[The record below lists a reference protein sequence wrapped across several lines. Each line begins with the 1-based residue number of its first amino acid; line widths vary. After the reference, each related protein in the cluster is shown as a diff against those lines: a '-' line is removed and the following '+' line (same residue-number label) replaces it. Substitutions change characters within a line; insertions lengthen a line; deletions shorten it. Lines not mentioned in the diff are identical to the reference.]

1 MRKLSFYPRLAARSI
16 KSNRQFYLP
25 YLLTVIGACA
35 AMYILYALF
44 YDPGFDRLAEG
55 TANGQVYTQMFM
67 SIGITLV
74 TLFCFVFLIYTNSF
88 LMKRRQKELGLYS
101 VLGLSKRNIAGIM
114 VYESLYI
121 GIIGIAL
128 GLALGILLHK
138 LMTLLLHSLMRMPA
152 SFGFEVQL
160 AAVFSTALFFALMIV
175 LTLLFNLVRVGRLK
189 PVELLHGGE
198 VGEKEPRVKWL
209 VVIIGVVSLGIG
221 YGIAVMVRDSMWAI
235 SLYFIAVFFVIIGTY
250 CLFTSLSILALK
262 ALKRNKRYY
271 YKSKHFITVS
281 GMLYRMK
288 RNGVGLANICIIATM
303 VMVMISGT
311 LSMYLGAGE
320 MVELSAPTDIV
331 MQARHYYS
339 YTEGEDEETRVPMDT
354 EKLNAYALSRY
365 KELGYEPTSG
375 YQIEY
380 LDFSAEARFGEDDL
394 RVTPTLYVVPAD
406 TYALLSGEDAPQLA
420 PGEALFYTESDWWE
434 VPEISFNGSFKF
446 LISDI
451 VNGRDYSDP
460 ANYEFTREY
469 RVVGECKNVL
479 NSLVRAQAV
488 VSFGEEAVNILVVD
502 SSDTLEELG
511 LQTQH
516 GIHYW
521 EGRYDFAQLSGAEQL
536 DLVNRV
542 GEEPYDFDA
551 AGCGYVGFFMT
562 DTRASVESDIYGLT
576 GGFLFLGVFLGV
588 VFMMAAVLII
598 YYKQVS
604 EGYEDQRRFSIMR
617 KVGLSE
623 REARRSIRSQI
634 LTVFYL
640 PLIVAAVHIAFD
652 FRLVV
657 LLLSLF
663 SLYNVTLTALCTLGT
678 LAVFCLIYAIV
689 YALTARAY
697 YKIVGADPEEART

>member
-1 MRKLSFYPRLAARSI
+1 MQMRKLSFYPRLAARSI

-25 YLLTVIGACA
+25 YLLTVIGTCA
-35 AMYILYALF
+35 AMYILYALYF
-44 YDPGFDRLAEG
+44 DPGFDRLGEG

-67 SIGITLV
+67 SIGIALV
-74 TLFCFVFLIYTNSF
+74 TLFCFIFLIYTNGF

-101 VLGLSKRNIAGIM
+101 VLGMSKRNIAGIM

-121 GIIGIAL
+121 GLTGIAL

-138 LMTLLLHSLMRMPA
+138 LMTLLLHWLMRLPA
-152 SFGFEVQL
+152 AFGFEVQL
-160 AAVFSTALFFALMIV
+160 HAVVNTALFFALMIA
-175 LTLLFNLVRVGRLK
+175 LTLVFNLVRVGRMR

-198 VGEKEPRVKWL
+198 TGEKEPRVNWL
-209 VVIIGVVSLGIG
+209 VAVIGVISLGIG
-221 YGIAVMVRDSMWAI
+221 YGIAVMVTDSMWAI
-235 SLYFIAVFFVIIGTY
+235 TLYFIAVFFVIIGTY

-262 ALKRNKRYY
+262 ALKKNKRYY
-271 YKSKHFITVS
+271 YKSRHFITVS

-331 MQARHYYS
+331 MQARQYYS
-339 YTEGEDEETRVPMDT
+339 YTEGEDEEQRVPMDT

-380 LDFSAEARFGEDDL
+380 LCISAEISREGYDG
-394 RVTPTLYVVPAD
+394 VWQSPTMYIVPAD
-406 TYALLSGEDAPQLA
+406 TYAVLSGEDAPQLA
-420 PGEALFYTESDWWE
+420 PGEYLFYSNSDY
-434 VPEISFNGSFKF
+434 FN
-446 LISDI
+446 
-451 VNGRDYSDP
+451 DYFSKGFRFRLWNEDGAAP
-460 ANYEFTREY
+460 AEYSCEY
-469 RVVGECKNVL
+469 RVTGGCENIA
-479 NSLVRAQAV
+479 NALVRAQAGV
-488 VSFGEEAVNILVVD
+488 TVGEEAINILVVD
-502 SSDTLEELG
+502 SSETLQEIG
-511 LQTQH
+511 LETRS

-521 EGRYDFAQLSGAEQL
+521 EGRYDFAQLSGEEQI
-536 DLVNRV
+536 DLVERI

-551 AGCGYVGFFMT
+551 AGCGYVGFFVT
-562 DTRASVESDIYGLT
+562 ETRASAESDVYGLT
-576 GGFLFLGVFLGV
+576 GGFLFLGMFLGL

-623 REARRSIRSQI
+623 REARRSVRSQI

-663 SLYNVTLTALCTLGT
+663 SLRNVMLTALCTLGT

-697 YKIVGADPEEART
+697 YRIVRTDPEEARN

>member
-1 MRKLSFYPRLAARSI
+1 MQMRKLSFYPRLAARSI

-25 YLLTVIGACA
+25 YLLTVIGTCA
-35 AMYILYALF
+35 AMYILYALYF
-44 YDPGFDRLAEG
+44 DPGFDRLGEG

-67 SIGITLV
+67 SIGIALV
-74 TLFCFVFLIYTNSF
+74 TLFCFIFLIYTNGF

-101 VLGLSKRNIAGIM
+101 VLGMSKRNIAGIM

-121 GIIGIAL
+121 GLTGIAL

-138 LMTLLLHSLMRMPA
+138 LMTLLLHWLMRLPA
-152 SFGFEVQL
+152 AFGFEVQL
-160 AAVFSTALFFALMIV
+160 HAVVNTALFFALMIA
-175 LTLLFNLVRVGRLK
+175 LTLVFNLVRVGRMR

-198 VGEKEPRVKWL
+198 TGEKEPRVNWL
-209 VVIIGVVSLGIG
+209 VAVIGVISLGIG
-221 YGIAVMVRDSMWAI
+221 YGIAVMVTDSMWAI
-235 SLYFIAVFFVIIGTY
+235 TLYFIAVFFVIIGTY

-262 ALKRNKRYY
+262 ALKKNKRYY
-271 YKSKHFITVS
+271 YKSRHFITVS

-339 YTEGEDEETRVPMDT
+339 YTEGEDEEQRVPMDI

-365 KELGYEPTSG
+365 KELGYEPTGG

-380 LDFSAEARFGEDDL
+380 LCISAEISREGYDG
-394 RVTPTLYVVPAD
+394 VWQSPTMYIVPAD
-406 TYALLSGEDAPQLA
+406 TYAVLSGEDAPQLA
-420 PGEALFYTESDWWE
+420 PGEYLFYSNSDY
-434 VPEISFNGSFKF
+434 FNDYFSKGFRF
-446 LISDI
+446 LLWNEDAAAPAE
-451 VNGRDYSDP
+451 YSC
-460 ANYEFTREY
+460 EY
-469 RVVGECKNVL
+469 RVTGGCENIA
-479 NSLVRAQAV
+479 NALVRAQAGV
-488 VSFGEEAVNILVVD
+488 TVGEEAINILVVD
-502 SSDTLEELG
+502 SSETLQEIG
-511 LQTQH
+511 LETRS

-521 EGRYDFAQLSGAEQL
+521 EGRYDFAQLSGEEQL
-536 DLVNRV
+536 DLVERI

-551 AGCGYVGFFMT
+551 AGCGYVGFFVT
-562 DTRASVESDIYGLT
+562 ETRASAESDVYGLT
-576 GGFLFLGVFLGV
+576 GGFLFLGMFLGL

-663 SLYNVTLTALCTLGT
+663 SLYNVALTALCTLGT

-697 YKIVGADPEEART
+697 YRIVRTDPEEARN

>member
-44 YDPGFDRLAEG
+44 FDPGFDRLGEG
-55 TANGQVYTQMFM
+55 TMNGQVYTQMFM

-121 GIIGIAL
+121 GVIGIAL

-189 PVELLHGGE
+189 PVELLRGGE
-198 VGEKEPRVKWL
+198 VGEKEPRVNWL

-221 YGIAVMVRDSMWAI
+221 YGIAVMVTDSMWAI
-235 SLYFIAVFFVIIGTY
+235 ALYFIAVFFVIIGTY

-262 ALKRNKRYY
+262 ALKKNKRYY
-271 YKSKHFITVS
+271 YKSRHFITVS

-339 YTEGEDEETRVPMDT
+339 YTEGEDEEQRVPMDI

-380 LDFSAEARFGEDDL
+380 LCISAEISREGYDG
-394 RVTPTLYVVPAD
+394 VWQSPTMYIVPAD
-406 TYALLSGEDAPQLA
+406 TYAVLSGEDAPQLA
-420 PGEALFYTESDWWE
+420 PGEYLFYSNSDY
-434 VPEISFNGSFKF
+434 FNDYFSKGFRF
-446 LISDI
+446 LLWNEDAAAPAE
-451 VNGRDYSDP
+451 YSC
-460 ANYEFTREY
+460 EY
-469 RVVGECKNVL
+469 RVTGGCENIA
-479 NSLVRAQAV
+479 NALVRAQAGV
-488 VSFGEEAVNILVVD
+488 TVGEEAINILVVD
-502 SSDTLEELG
+502 SSETLQEIG
-511 LQTQH
+511 LETRS

-521 EGRYDFAQLSGAEQL
+521 EGRYDFAQLSGEEQL
-536 DLVNRV
+536 DLVERI
-542 GEEPYDFDA
+542 GKEPYDFDA

-663 SLYNVTLTALCTLGT
+663 SLYNVALTALCTLGT

-697 YKIVGADPEEART
+697 YRIVRTDPEEARN

>member
-1 MRKLSFYPRLAARSI
+1 MQMRKLSFYPRLAARSI

-25 YLLTVIGACA
+25 YLLTVIGTCA
-35 AMYILYALF
+35 AMYILYALYF
-44 YDPGFDRLAEG
+44 DPGFDRLGEG

-67 SIGITLV
+67 SIGIALV
-74 TLFCFVFLIYTNSF
+74 TLFCFIFLIYTNGF

-101 VLGLSKRNIAGIM
+101 VLGMSKRNIAGIM

-121 GIIGIAL
+121 GLTGIAL

-138 LMTLLLHSLMRMPA
+138 LMTLLLHWLMRLPA
-152 SFGFEVQL
+152 AFGFEVQL
-160 AAVFSTALFFALMIV
+160 HAVVNTALFFALMIV
-175 LTLLFNLVRVGRLK
+175 LTLVFNLVRVGRMR

-198 VGEKEPRVKWL
+198 TGEKEPRVNWL

-221 YGIAVMVRDSMWAI
+221 YGIAVMVTDSMWAI
-235 SLYFIAVFFVIIGTY
+235 TLYFIAVFFVIIGTY

-262 ALKRNKRYY
+262 ALKKNKRYY
-271 YKSKHFITVS
+271 YKSRHFITVS

-331 MQARHYYS
+331 MQARQYYS
-339 YTEGEDEETRVPMDT
+339 YTEGEDEEQRVPMDT

-380 LDFSAEARFGEDDL
+380 LCISAEISREGYDG
-394 RVTPTLYVVPAD
+394 VWQSPTMYIVPAD
-406 TYALLSGEDAPQLA
+406 TYAVLSGEDAPQLA
-420 PGEALFYTESDWWE
+420 PGEYLFYSNSDY
-434 VPEISFNGSFKF
+434 FN
-446 LISDI
+446 
-451 VNGRDYSDP
+451 DYFSKGFRFRLWNEDGAAP
-460 ANYEFTREY
+460 AEYSCEY
-469 RVVGECKNVL
+469 RVTGGCENIA
-479 NSLVRAQAV
+479 NALVRAQAGV
-488 VSFGEEAVNILVVD
+488 TVGEEAINILVVD
-502 SSDTLEELG
+502 SSETLQEIG
-511 LQTQH
+511 LETRS

-521 EGRYDFAQLSGAEQL
+521 EGRYDFAQLSGEEQL
-536 DLVNRV
+536 DLVERI

-551 AGCGYVGFFMT
+551 AGCGYVGFFVT
-562 DTRASVESDIYGLT
+562 ETRANAESDVYGLT
-576 GGFLFLGVFLGV
+576 GGFLFLGMFLGL

-663 SLYNVTLTALCTLGT
+663 SLYNVALTALCTLGT
-678 LAVFCLIYAIV
+678 LAVFCLIYAMV

-697 YKIVGADPEEART
+697 YRIVRTDPEEARS

>member
-44 YDPGFDRLAEG
+44 YDPGFDRLGEG

-121 GIIGIAL
+121 GVIGIAL

-189 PVELLHGGE
+189 PVELLRGGE
-198 VGEKEPRVKWL
+198 VGEKEPRVNWL

-221 YGIAVMVRDSMWAI
+221 YGIAVMVTDSMWAI

-262 ALKRNKRYY
+262 ALKKNKRYY

-331 MQARHYYS
+331 MQARQYYS
-339 YTEGEDEETRVPMDT
+339 YTEGEDEEQRVPMDI

-380 LDFSAEARFGEDDL
+380 LCISAEISREGYDG
-394 RVTPTLYVVPAD
+394 VWQSPTMYIVPAD
-406 TYALLSGEDAPQLA
+406 TYAVLSGEDAPQLA
-420 PGEALFYTESDWWE
+420 PGEYLFYSNSDY
-434 VPEISFNGSFKF
+434 FNDYFSKGFRF
-446 LISDI
+446 LLWNEDAAAPAE
-451 VNGRDYSDP
+451 YS
-460 ANYEFTREY
+460 REY

-479 NSLVRAQAV
+479 NSLVRVQAV
-488 VSFGEEAVNILVVD
+488 VSFGEDAMNLLVVD

-521 EGRYDFAQLSGAEQL
+521 EGRYDFAQLSGEEQL
-536 DLVNRV
+536 DLVERI

-663 SLYNVTLTALCTLGT
+663 SLYNVALTALCTLGT

>member
-44 YDPGFDRLAEG
+44 FDPGFDRLGEG

-121 GIIGIAL
+121 GVIGIAL

-189 PVELLHGGE
+189 PVELLRGGE
-198 VGEKEPRVKWL
+198 VGEKEPRVNWL

-221 YGIAVMVRDSMWAI
+221 YGIAVMVTDSMWAI

-262 ALKRNKRYY
+262 ALKKNKRYY

-339 YTEGEDEETRVPMDT
+339 YTEGEDEKQRVPMDI

-375 YQIEY
+375 YHVEY
-380 LDFSAEARFGEDDL
+380 LQTAANMRVNGEETD
-394 RVTPTLYVVPAD
+394 RVSPTMYIVTAD
-406 TYALLSGEDAPQLA
+406 TYAALSGEAAPQLA
-420 PGEALFYTESDWWE
+420 PGEMLLCSDMGYFAEGVEKGFRFRLWYE
-434 VPEISFNGSFKF
+434 DEAAPAE
-446 LISDI
+446 
-451 VNGRDYSDP
+451 YS
-460 ANYEFTREY
+460 REY
-469 RVVGECKNVL
+469 RVAGGCENIM
-479 NSLVRAQAV
+479 NSLVRAQAGITV
-488 VSFGEEAVNILVVD
+488 GEEAMNILVVD
-502 SSDTLEELG
+502 SSDTLQEIG
-511 LQTQH
+511 LETRN

-521 EGRYDFAQLSGAEQL
+521 EGRYDFAQLSGEEQL
-536 DLVNRV
+536 DLVERI
-542 GEEPYDFDA
+542 GKEPYDFDA

-640 PLIVAAVHIAFD
+640 PLMVAAVHIAFD

-697 YKIVGADPEEART
+697 YKIVRADPEEART

>member
-1 MRKLSFYPRLAARSI
+1 MQMRKLSFYPRLAARSI

-25 YLLTVIGACA
+25 YLLTVIGTCA
-35 AMYILYALF
+35 AMYILYALYF
-44 YDPGFDRLAEG
+44 DPGFDRLGEG

-67 SIGITLV
+67 SIGIALV
-74 TLFCFVFLIYTNSF
+74 TLFCFIFLIYTNGF

-101 VLGLSKRNIAGIM
+101 VLGMSKRNIAGIM

-121 GIIGIAL
+121 GLTGIAL

-138 LMTLLLHSLMRMPA
+138 LMTLLLHWLMRLPA
-152 SFGFEVQL
+152 AFGFEVQL
-160 AAVFSTALFFALMIV
+160 HAVVNTALFFALMIA
-175 LTLLFNLVRVGRLK
+175 LTLVFNLVRVGRMR

-198 VGEKEPRVKWL
+198 TGEKEPRVNWL
-209 VVIIGVVSLGIG
+209 VAVIGVISLGIG
-221 YGIAVMVRDSMWAI
+221 YGIAVMVTDSMWAI
-235 SLYFIAVFFVIIGTY
+235 TLYFIAVFFVIIGTY

-262 ALKRNKRYY
+262 ALKKNKRYY
-271 YKSKHFITVS
+271 YKSRHFITVS

-331 MQARHYYS
+331 MQARQYYS
-339 YTEGEDEETRVPMDT
+339 YTEGEDEEQRVPMDT

-380 LDFSAEARFGEDDL
+380 LCISAEISREGYDG
-394 RVTPTLYVVPAD
+394 VWQSPTMYIVPAD
-406 TYALLSGEDAPQLA
+406 TYAVLSGEDAPQLA
-420 PGEALFYTESDWWE
+420 PGEYLFYSNSDY
-434 VPEISFNGSFKF
+434 FN
-446 LISDI
+446 
-451 VNGRDYSDP
+451 DYFSKGFRFRLWNEDGAAP
-460 ANYEFTREY
+460 AEYSCEY
-469 RVVGECKNVL
+469 RVTGGCENIA
-479 NSLVRAQAV
+479 NALVRAQAGV
-488 VSFGEEAVNILVVD
+488 TVGEEAINILVVD
-502 SSDTLEELG
+502 SSETLQEIG
-511 LQTQH
+511 LETRS

-521 EGRYDFAQLSGAEQL
+521 EGRYDFAQLSGEEQI
-536 DLVNRV
+536 DLVERI

-551 AGCGYVGFFMT
+551 AGCGYVGFFVT
-562 DTRASVESDIYGLT
+562 ETRASAESDVYGLT
-576 GGFLFLGVFLGV
+576 GGFLFLGMFLGL

-623 REARRSIRSQI
+623 REARRSVRSQI

-663 SLYNVTLTALCTLGT
+663 SLRNVMLTALCTLGT

-697 YKIVGADPEEART
+697 YRIVRTDPEEARS

>member
-1 MRKLSFYPRLAARSI
+1 MQMRKLSFYPRLAARSI

-25 YLLTVIGACA
+25 YLLTVIGTCA
-35 AMYILYALF
+35 AMYILYALYF
-44 YDPGFDRLAEG
+44 DPGFDRLGEG

-67 SIGITLV
+67 SIGIALV
-74 TLFCFVFLIYTNSF
+74 TLFCFIFLIYTNGF

-101 VLGLSKRNIAGIM
+101 VLGMSKRNIAGIM

-121 GIIGIAL
+121 GLTGIAL

-138 LMTLLLHSLMRMPA
+138 LMTLLLHWLMRMPA
-152 SFGFEVQL
+152 AFGFEVQL
-160 AAVFSTALFFALMIV
+160 HAVVNTALFFALMIA
-175 LTLLFNLVRVGRLK
+175 LTLVFNLVRVGRLK

-198 VGEKEPRVKWL
+198 VGEKEPRVNWL
-209 VVIIGVVSLGIG
+209 VAVIGVISLGIG
-221 YGIAVMVRDSMWAI
+221 YGIAVMVTDSIWAI
-235 SLYFIAVFFVIIGTY
+235 TLYFIAVFFVIIGTY

-262 ALKRNKRYY
+262 ALKKNKRYY

-339 YTEGEDEETRVPMDT
+339 YTEGEDEEQRVPMDT
-354 EKLNAYALSRY
+354 EKLNDYALSRY
-365 KELGYEPTSG
+365 SELGCEPTGG

-380 LDFSAEARFGEDDL
+380 LCISAEISREGYDG
-394 RVTPTLYVVPAD
+394 VWQSPTMYIVPAD
-406 TYALLSGEDAPQLA
+406 TYAVLSGEDAPQLA
-420 PGEALFYTESDWWE
+420 PGEYLFYSNSDY
-434 VPEISFNGSFKF
+434 FN
-446 LISDI
+446 
-451 VNGRDYSDP
+451 DYFSKGFRFRLWNEDADAP
-460 ANYEFTREY
+460 AEYSREY
-469 RVVGECKNVL
+469 RVTGGCENIA
-479 NSLVRAQAV
+479 NALVRAQAGV
-488 VSFGEEAVNILVVD
+488 TVGEEAINILVAD
-502 SSDTLEELG
+502 SSDTLQEIG
-511 LQTQH
+511 LETRS

-521 EGRYDFAQLSGAEQL
+521 EGRYDFAQLSDEEQI
-536 DLVNRV
+536 DLVERV

-551 AGCGYVGFFMT
+551 AGCGYVGFFVT
-562 DTRASVESDIYGLT
+562 ETRASAESDVYGLT
-576 GGFLFLGVFLGV
+576 GGFLFLGMFLGL

-663 SLYNVTLTALCTLGT
+663 SLYNVALTALCTLGT

-697 YKIVGADPEEART
+697 YRIVRTDPEEARN

>member
-1 MRKLSFYPRLAARSI
+1 MQMRKLSFYPRLAARSI

-25 YLLTVIGACA
+25 YLLTVIGTCA
-35 AMYILYALF
+35 AMYILYALYF
-44 YDPGFDRLAEG
+44 DPGFDRLGEG

-67 SIGITLV
+67 SIGIALV
-74 TLFCFVFLIYTNSF
+74 TLFCFIFLIYTNGF

-101 VLGLSKRNIAGIM
+101 VLGMSKRNIAGIM

-121 GIIGIAL
+121 GLTGIAL

-138 LMTLLLHSLMRMPA
+138 LMTLLLHWLMRLPA
-152 SFGFEVQL
+152 AFGFEVQL
-160 AAVFSTALFFALMIV
+160 HAVVNTALFFALMIA
-175 LTLLFNLVRVGRLK
+175 LTLVFNLVRVGRMR

-198 VGEKEPRVKWL
+198 TGEKEPRVNWL
-209 VVIIGVVSLGIG
+209 VAVIGVISLGIG
-221 YGIAVMVRDSMWAI
+221 YGIAVMVTDSMWAI
-235 SLYFIAVFFVIIGTY
+235 TLYFIAVFFVIIGTY

-262 ALKRNKRYY
+262 ALKKNKRYY

-331 MQARHYYS
+331 MQARQYYS
-339 YTEGEDEETRVPMDT
+339 YTEGEDEEQRVPMDT

-380 LDFSAEARFGEDDL
+380 LCISAEISREGYDG
-394 RVTPTLYVVPAD
+394 VWQSPTMYIVPAD
-406 TYALLSGEDAPQLA
+406 TYAVLSGEDAPQLA
-420 PGEALFYTESDWWE
+420 PGEYLFYSNSDY
-434 VPEISFNGSFKF
+434 FN
-446 LISDI
+446 
-451 VNGRDYSDP
+451 DYFSKGFRFRLWNEDGAAP
-460 ANYEFTREY
+460 AEYSCEY
-469 RVVGECKNVL
+469 RVTGGCENIA
-479 NSLVRAQAV
+479 NALVRAQAGV
-488 VSFGEEAVNILVVD
+488 TVGEEAINILVVD
-502 SSDTLEELG
+502 SSETLQEIG
-511 LQTQH
+511 LETRS

-521 EGRYDFAQLSGAEQL
+521 EGRYDFAQLSGEEQI
-536 DLVNRV
+536 DLVERI

-551 AGCGYVGFFMT
+551 AGCGYVGFFVT
-562 DTRASVESDIYGLT
+562 ETRASAESDVYGLT
-576 GGFLFLGVFLGV
+576 GGFLFLGMFLGL

-623 REARRSIRSQI
+623 REARRSVRSQI

-663 SLYNVTLTALCTLGT
+663 SLRNVMLTALCTLGT

-697 YKIVGADPEEART
+697 YRIVRTDPEEARS

>member
-1 MRKLSFYPRLAARSI
+1 MQMRKLSFYPRLAARSI

-25 YLLTVIGACA
+25 YLLTVIGTCA
-35 AMYILYALF
+35 AMYILYALYF
-44 YDPGFDRLAEG
+44 DPGFDRLGEG

-67 SIGITLV
+67 SIGIALV
-74 TLFCFVFLIYTNSF
+74 TLFCFIFLIYTNGF

-101 VLGLSKRNIAGIM
+101 VLGMSKRNIAGIM

-121 GIIGIAL
+121 GLTGIAL

-138 LMTLLLHSLMRMPA
+138 LMTLLLHWLMRLPA
-152 SFGFEVQL
+152 AFGFEVQL
-160 AAVFSTALFFALMIV
+160 HAVVNTALFFALMIA
-175 LTLLFNLVRVGRLK
+175 LTLVFNLVRVGRLK
-189 PVELLHGGE
+189 PVELLRGGE
-198 VGEKEPRVKWL
+198 VGEKEPRVNWL

-221 YGIAVMVRDSMWAI
+221 YGIAVMVTDSMWAI
-235 SLYFIAVFFVIIGTY
+235 TLYFIAVFFVIIGTY

-262 ALKRNKRYY
+262 ALKKNKRYY
-271 YKSKHFITVS
+271 YKSRHFITVS

-339 YTEGEDEETRVPMDT
+339 YTEGEDEEQRVPMDI

-380 LDFSAEARFGEDDL
+380 LCISAEISREGYDG
-394 RVTPTLYVVPAD
+394 VWQSPTMYIVPAD
-406 TYALLSGEDAPQLA
+406 TYAVLSGEEAPQLA
-420 PGEALFYTESDWWE
+420 PGEYLFYSNSDY
-434 VPEISFNGSFKF
+434 FNDYFSKGFRF
-446 LISDI
+446 LLWNEDAAAPAE
-451 VNGRDYSDP
+451 YSC
-460 ANYEFTREY
+460 EY
-469 RVVGECKNVL
+469 RVTGGCENIA
-479 NSLVRAQAV
+479 NALVRAQAGV
-488 VSFGEEAVNILVVD
+488 TVGEEAINILVVD
-502 SSDTLEELG
+502 SSETLQEIGLG
-511 LQTQH
+511 TRS

-521 EGRYDFAQLSGAEQL
+521 EGRYDFAQLSGEEQI
-536 DLVNRV
+536 DLVERI

-551 AGCGYVGFFMT
+551 AGCGYVGFFVT
-562 DTRASVESDIYGLT
+562 ETRASAESDVYGLT
-576 GGFLFLGVFLGV
+576 GGFLFLGMFLGL

-663 SLYNVTLTALCTLGT
+663 SLRNVMLTALCTLGT

-697 YKIVGADPEEART
+697 YRIVRTDPEEARN

>member
-44 YDPGFDRLAEG
+44 FDPGFDRLGEG

-121 GIIGIAL
+121 GVIGIAL

-138 LMTLLLHSLMRMPA
+138 LMTLLLHSLMRLPA

-189 PVELLHGGE
+189 PVELLRGGE
-198 VGEKEPRVKWL
+198 VGEKEPRVNWL

-221 YGIAVMVRDSMWAI
+221 YGIAVMVTDSMWAI
-235 SLYFIAVFFVIIGTY
+235 ALYFIAVFFVIIGTY

-262 ALKRNKRYY
+262 ALKKNKRYY
-271 YKSKHFITVS
+271 YKSRHFITVS

-339 YTEGEDEETRVPMDT
+339 YTEGEDDEQRVPMDT

-365 KELGYEPTSG
+365 SELGYEPTGG

-380 LDFSAEARFGEDDL
+380 LCISAEISRGGYDG
-394 RVTPTLYVVPAD
+394 VWQSPTMYIVPAD
-406 TYALLSGEDAPQLA
+406 TYAVLSGEEAPQLA
-420 PGEALFYTESDWWE
+420 PGEYLFYSNSDY
-434 VPEISFNGSFKF
+434 FNDYFSKGFRF
-446 LISDI
+446 LLWNEDAAAPAE
-451 VNGRDYSDP
+451 YSC
-460 ANYEFTREY
+460 EY
-469 RVVGECKNVL
+469 RVTGGCENIA
-479 NSLVRAQAV
+479 NALVRAQAGV
-488 VSFGEEAVNILVVD
+488 TVGEEAINILVVD
-502 SSDTLEELG
+502 SSETLQEIG
-511 LQTQH
+511 LETRS

-521 EGRYDFAQLSGAEQL
+521 EGRYDFAQLSGEEQI
-536 DLVNRV
+536 DLVERI

-551 AGCGYVGFFMT
+551 AGCGYVGFFVT
-562 DTRASVESDIYGLT
+562 ETRASAESDVYGLT
-576 GGFLFLGVFLGV
+576 GGFLFLGMFLGL

-623 REARRSIRSQI
+623 REARRSVRSQI

-663 SLYNVTLTALCTLGT
+663 SLCNVKLTALCTLGT

-697 YKIVGADPEEART
+697 YRIVRTDPEEARN

>member
-44 YDPGFDRLAEG
+44 FDPGFDRLGEG

-67 SIGITLV
+67 SIGIALV
-74 TLFCFVFLIYTNSF
+74 TLFCFIFLIYTNGF

-101 VLGLSKRNIAGIM
+101 VLGMSKRNIAGIM
-114 VYESLYI
+114 VFESLYI
-121 GIIGIAL
+121 GLTGIAL

-138 LMTLLLHSLMRMPA
+138 LMTLLLHWLMRLPA
-152 SFGFEVQL
+152 AFGFEVQL
-160 AAVFSTALFFALMIV
+160 HAVVNTALFFALMIA
-175 LTLLFNLVRVGRLK
+175 LTLVFNLVRVGRLK
-189 PVELLHGGE
+189 PVELLRGGE
-198 VGEKEPRVKWL
+198 VGEKEPRVNWL
-209 VVIIGVVSLGIG
+209 VVVIGVVSLGIG
-221 YGIAVMVRDSMWAI
+221 YGIAVMVTDSMWAI
-235 SLYFIAVFFVIIGTY
+235 ALYFIAVFFVIIGTY

-262 ALKRNKRYY
+262 ALKKNKRYY

-339 YTEGEDEETRVPMDT
+339 YTEGEDEEQRVPMDI

-380 LDFSAEARFGEDDL
+380 LCISAEISREGYDG
-394 RVTPTLYVVPAD
+394 VWQSPTMYIVPAD
-406 TYALLSGEDAPQLA
+406 TYAVLSGEDAPQLA
-420 PGEALFYTESDWWE
+420 PGEYLFYSNSDY
-434 VPEISFNGSFKF
+434 FNDYFSKGFRF
-446 LISDI
+446 LLWNEDAAAPAE
-451 VNGRDYSDP
+451 YSC
-460 ANYEFTREY
+460 EY
-469 RVVGECKNVL
+469 RVTGGCENIA
-479 NSLVRAQAV
+479 NALVRAQAGV
-488 VSFGEEAVNILVVD
+488 TVGEEAINILVVD
-502 SSDTLEELG
+502 SSETLQEIG
-511 LQTQH
+511 LETRS

-521 EGRYDFAQLSGAEQL
+521 EGRYDFAQLSGEEQI
-536 DLVNRV
+536 DLVERI

-551 AGCGYVGFFMT
+551 AGCGYVGFFVT
-562 DTRASVESDIYGLT
+562 ETRANAESDVYGLT
-576 GGFLFLGVFLGV
+576 GGFLFLGMFLGL

-663 SLYNVTLTALCTLGT
+663 SLYNVALTALCTLGT

>member
-35 AMYILYALF
+35 AMYILYALYF
-44 YDPGFDRLAEG
+44 DPGFDRLGEG

-121 GIIGIAL
+121 GVIGIAL

-138 LMTLLLHSLMRMPA
+138 LMTLLLHSLMRLPA

-160 AAVFSTALFFALMIV
+160 AAVVSTALFFALMIV

-189 PVELLHGGE
+189 PVELLRGGE
-198 VGEKEPRVKWL
+198 VGEKEPRVNWL

-221 YGIAVMVRDSMWAI
+221 YGIAVMVTDSMWAI
-235 SLYFIAVFFVIIGTY
+235 ALYFIAVFFVIIGTY

-262 ALKRNKRYY
+262 ALKKNKRYY

-339 YTEGEDEETRVPMDT
+339 YTEGEDEEQRVPMDT

-365 KELGYEPTSG
+365 KELGCEPTGG
-375 YQIEY
+375 YQMEY
-380 LDFSAEARFGEDDL
+380 LCISAEISREGYDG
-394 RVTPTLYVVPAD
+394 VWQSPTMYIVPAD
-406 TYALLSGEDAPQLA
+406 TYAVLSGEEAPQLA
-420 PGEALFYTESDWWE
+420 PGEYLFYSNSDY
-434 VPEISFNGSFKF
+434 FNDYFSKGFRF
-446 LISDI
+446 LLWNEDAAAPAE
-451 VNGRDYSDP
+451 YS
-460 ANYEFTREY
+460 REY
-469 RVVGECKNVL
+469 RVAGGCENIM
-479 NSLVRAQAV
+479 NSLVRAQAGITV
-488 VSFGEEAVNILVVD
+488 GEEAMNILVVD
-502 SSDTLEELG
+502 SSDTLQEIG
-511 LQTQH
+511 LETRS

-521 EGRYDFAQLSGAEQL
+521 EGRYDFAQLSGEEQL
-536 DLVNRV
+536 DLVERV

-576 GGFLFLGVFLGV
+576 GGFLFLGVFLGL

-623 REARRSIRSQI
+623 REARRSVRSQI

-652 FRLVV
+652 FRLIV
-657 LLLSLF
+657 LLLTLF

>member
-1 MRKLSFYPRLAARSI
+1 MQMRKLSFYPRLAARSI

-25 YLLTVIGACA
+25 YLLTVIGTCA
-35 AMYILYALF
+35 AMYILYALYF
-44 YDPGFDRLAEG
+44 DPGFDRLGEG

-67 SIGITLV
+67 SIGIALV
-74 TLFCFVFLIYTNSF
+74 TLFCFIFLIYTNGF

-101 VLGLSKRNIAGIM
+101 VLGMSKRNIAGIM

-121 GIIGIAL
+121 GLTGIAL

-138 LMTLLLHSLMRMPA
+138 LMTLLLHWLMRLPA
-152 SFGFEVQL
+152 AFGFEVQL
-160 AAVFSTALFFALMIV
+160 HAVVNTALFFALMIA
-175 LTLLFNLVRVGRLK
+175 LTLVFNLVRVGRMR

-198 VGEKEPRVKWL
+198 TGEKEPRVNWL
-209 VVIIGVVSLGIG
+209 VAVIGVISLGIG
-221 YGIAVMVRDSMWAI
+221 YGIAVMVTDSMWAI
-235 SLYFIAVFFVIIGTY
+235 TLYFIAVFFVIIGTY

-262 ALKRNKRYY
+262 ALKKNKRYY

-320 MVELSAPTDIV
+320 MVDLSAPTDIV

-339 YTEGEDEETRVPMDT
+339 YTEGEDEEQRVPMDI

-380 LDFSAEARFGEDDL
+380 LCISAEISREGYDG
-394 RVTPTLYVVPAD
+394 VWQSPTMYIVPAD
-406 TYALLSGEDAPQLA
+406 TYAVLSGEDAPQLA
-420 PGEALFYTESDWWE
+420 PGEYLFYSNSDY
-434 VPEISFNGSFKF
+434 FN
-446 LISDI
+446 
-451 VNGRDYSDP
+451 DYFSKGFRFRLWNEDGAAP
-460 ANYEFTREY
+460 AEYSCEY
-469 RVVGECKNVL
+469 RVTGGCENIA
-479 NSLVRAQAV
+479 NALVRAQAGV
-488 VSFGEEAVNILVVD
+488 TVGEEAINILVVD
-502 SSDTLEELG
+502 SSETLQEIG
-511 LQTQH
+511 LETRS

-521 EGRYDFAQLSGAEQL
+521 EGRYDFAQLSGEEQI
-536 DLVNRV
+536 DLVERI

-551 AGCGYVGFFMT
+551 AGCGYVGFFVT
-562 DTRASVESDIYGLT
+562 ETRASAESDVYGLT
-576 GGFLFLGVFLGV
+576 GGFLFLGMFLGL

-663 SLYNVTLTALCTLGT
+663 SLYNVALTALCTLGT

-697 YKIVGADPEEART
+697 YRIVRTDPEEARS

>member
-44 YDPGFDRLAEG
+44 FDPGFDRLGEG
-55 TANGQVYTQMFM
+55 TMNGQVYTQMFM

-121 GIIGIAL
+121 GVIGIAL

-138 LMTLLLHSLMRMPA
+138 LMTLLLHSLMRLPA
-152 SFGFEVQL
+152 AFGFEVQL
-160 AAVFSTALFFALMIV
+160 HAVVNTAVFFALMIV

-189 PVELLHGGE
+189 PVELLRGGE
-198 VGEKEPRVKWL
+198 VGEKEPRVNWL

-221 YGIAVMVRDSMWAI
+221 YGIAVMVTDSMWAI
-235 SLYFIAVFFVIIGTY
+235 TLYFIAVFFVIIGTY

-262 ALKRNKRYY
+262 ALKKNKRYY

-339 YTEGEDEETRVPMDT
+339 YTEGEDEEQRVPMDI

-380 LDFSAEARFGEDDL
+380 LCISAEISREGYDG
-394 RVTPTLYVVPAD
+394 VWQSPTMYIVPAD
-406 TYALLSGEDAPQLA
+406 TYAVLSGEDAPQLA
-420 PGEALFYTESDWWE
+420 PGEYLFYSNSDY
-434 VPEISFNGSFKF
+434 FN
-446 LISDI
+446 
-451 VNGRDYSDP
+451 DYFSKGFRFRLWNEDGAAP
-460 ANYEFTREY
+460 AEYSREY
-469 RVVGECKNVL
+469 RVTGGCENIA
-479 NSLVRAQAV
+479 NALVRAQAGV
-488 VSFGEEAVNILVVD
+488 MVGEEAINILVVD
-502 SSDTLEELG
+502 SSETLQEIG
-511 LQTQH
+511 LETRS

-521 EGRYDFAQLSGAEQL
+521 EGRYDFAQLSGEEQIE
-536 DLVNRV
+536 LVERV

-551 AGCGYVGFFMT
+551 AGCGYVGFFVT
-562 DTRASVESDIYGLT
+562 ETRANAESDVYGLT
-576 GGFLFLGVFLGV
+576 GGFLFLGMFLGL

-663 SLYNVTLTALCTLGT
+663 SLYNVALTALCTLGT

-697 YKIVGADPEEART
+697 YRIVRTDPEEARN

>member
-1 MRKLSFYPRLAARSI
+1 MRKHSFYPRLAARSI

-25 YLLTVIGACA
+25 YLLTVIGTCA
-35 AMYILYALF
+35 AMYILYALYF
-44 YDPGFDRLAEG
+44 DPGFDRLGEG
-55 TANGQVYTQMFM
+55 TTNGQVYTQMFM
-67 SIGITLV
+67 MIGIFLV
-74 TLFCFVFLIYTNSF
+74 TGFCFVFLISTNSF

-114 VYESLYI
+114 VCESLYI
-121 GIIGIAL
+121 GLVGITL

-189 PVELLHGGE
+189 PVELLRGGE
-198 VGEKEPRVKWL
+198 VGEKEPKVNWL
-209 VVIIGVVSLGIG
+209 VVVIGVISLGIG
-221 YGIAVMVRDSMWAI
+221 YGIAVVVNNSMIAI
-235 SLYFIAVFFVIIGTY
+235 GLYFIAVFFVIVGTY

-320 MVELSAPTDIV
+320 MVDLSAPADIV
-331 MQARHYYS
+331 MQARHYYH
-339 YTEGEDEETRVPMDT
+339 YTEGEGEETRVPMGT

-365 KELGYEPTSG
+365 SELGYEPTSG
-375 YQIEY
+375 YQVEY

-394 RVTPTLYVVPAD
+394 RVTPTIYIVPAD

-434 VPEISFNGSFKF
+434 DPEMGFNSSFKF
-446 LISDI
+446 LISDV
-451 VNGRDYSDP
+451 VNGRDYTDP

-469 RVVGECKNVL
+469 RVVGECKNIL

-488 VSFGEEAVNILVVD
+488 ISFGEGAMNLLVVD

-516 GIHYW
+516 GVHYW
-521 EGRYDFAQLSGAEQL
+521 EGRYDFAQLSGSEQL
-536 DLVNRV
+536 DLVDRV
-542 GEEPYDFDA
+542 GSEPYDFGA

-562 DTRASVESDIYGLT
+562 DMRASVESDIYGLT
-576 GGFLFLGVFLGV
+576 GGFLFLGVFLGI

-657 LLLSLF
+657 LLLTLF
-663 SLYNVTLTALCTLGT
+663 QLNNAALTALCTLGT
-678 LAVFCLIYAIV
+678 LAVFCLIYAAV

-697 YKIVGADPEEART
+697 YKIVRTDPEEART

>member
-1 MRKLSFYPRLAARSI
+1 MQMRKLSFYPRLAARSI

-25 YLLTVIGACA
+25 YLLTVIGTCA
-35 AMYILYALF
+35 AMYILYALYF
-44 YDPGFDRLAEG
+44 DPGFDRLGEG

-67 SIGITLV
+67 SIGIALV
-74 TLFCFVFLIYTNSF
+74 TLFCFIFLIYTNGF

-101 VLGLSKRNIAGIM
+101 VLGMSKRNIAGIM

-121 GIIGIAL
+121 GLTGIAL

-138 LMTLLLHSLMRMPA
+138 LMTLLLHWLMRLPA
-152 SFGFEVQL
+152 AFGFEVQL
-160 AAVFSTALFFALMIV
+160 HAVVNTALFFALMIA
-175 LTLLFNLVRVGRLK
+175 LTLVFNLVRVGRMR

-198 VGEKEPRVKWL
+198 TGEKEPRVNWL
-209 VVIIGVVSLGIG
+209 VAVIGVISLGIG
-221 YGIAVMVRDSMWAI
+221 YGIAVMVTDSMWAI
-235 SLYFIAVFFVIIGTY
+235 ALYFIAVFFVIIGTY

-271 YKSKHFITVS
+271 YKSRHFITVS

-339 YTEGEDEETRVPMDT
+339 YTEGEDEEQRVPMDT
-354 EKLNAYALSRY
+354 EKLNDYALSRY
-365 KELGYEPTSG
+365 SELGYEPTGG

-380 LDFSAEARFGEDDL
+380 LCISAEISRGGYDG
-394 RVTPTLYVVPAD
+394 VWQSPTMYIVPAD
-406 TYALLSGEDAPQLA
+406 TYAVLSGEEAPQLA
-420 PGEALFYTESDWWE
+420 PGEYLFYSNSDY
-434 VPEISFNGSFKF
+434 FN
-446 LISDI
+446 
-451 VNGRDYSDP
+451 DYFSKGFRFRLWNEDADAP
-460 ANYEFTREY
+460 AEYSCEY
-469 RVVGECKNVL
+469 RVTGGCENIA
-479 NSLVRAQAV
+479 NALVRAQAGV
-488 VSFGEEAVNILVVD
+488 TGGEEAINILVVD
-502 SSDTLEELG
+502 SSETLQEIG
-511 LQTQH
+511 LETRS

-521 EGRYDFAQLSGAEQL
+521 EGRYDFAQLSGEGQI
-536 DLVNRV
+536 DLVERV

-551 AGCGYVGFFMT
+551 AGCGYVGFFVT
-562 DTRASVESDIYGLT
+562 ETRANAESDVYGLT
-576 GGFLFLGVFLGV
+576 GGFLFLGMFLGL

-623 REARRSIRSQI
+623 REARRSVRSQI

-652 FRLVV
+652 CLIV
-657 LLLSLF
+657 LLLTLF
-663 SLYNVTLTALCTLGT
+663 SLRNVMLTALCTLGT

-697 YKIVGADPEEART
+697 YRIVRTDPEEARN

>member
-1 MRKLSFYPRLAARSI
+1 MQMRKLSFYPRLAARSI

-25 YLLTVIGACA
+25 YLLTVIGTCA
-35 AMYILYALF
+35 AMYILYALYF
-44 YDPGFDRLAEG
+44 DPGFDRLGEG

-67 SIGITLV
+67 SIGIALV
-74 TLFCFVFLIYTNSF
+74 TLFCFIFLIYTNGF

-101 VLGLSKRNIAGIM
+101 VLGMSKRNIAGIM

-121 GIIGIAL
+121 GLTGIAL

-138 LMTLLLHSLMRMPA
+138 LMTLLLHWLMRLPA
-152 SFGFEVQL
+152 AFGFEVQL
-160 AAVFSTALFFALMIV
+160 HAVVNTALFFALMIA
-175 LTLLFNLVRVGRLK
+175 LTLVFNLVRVGRLK
-189 PVELLHGGE
+189 PVELLRGGE
-198 VGEKEPRVKWL
+198 VGEKEPRVNWL

-221 YGIAVMVRDSMWAI
+221 YGIAVMVTDSIWAI
-235 SLYFIAVFFVIIGTY
+235 TLYFIAVFFVIIGTY

-262 ALKRNKRYY
+262 ALKKNKRYY
-271 YKSKHFITVS
+271 YKSRHFITVS

-365 KELGYEPTSG
+365 SELGCEPTSG

-380 LDFSAEARFGEDDL
+380 LCISAEIYREGYDG
-394 RVTPTLYVVPAD
+394 VWQSPTMYIVPAD
-406 TYALLSGEDAPQLA
+406 AYAVLSGEEAPQLA
-420 PGEALFYTESDWWE
+420 PGEYLFYSNSDY
-434 VPEISFNGSFKF
+434 FNDYFSKGFRF
-446 LISDI
+446 LLWNEDAAAPAE
-451 VNGRDYSDP
+451 YS
-460 ANYEFTREY
+460 REY
-469 RVVGECKNVL
+469 RVVGGCEDIM
-479 NSLVRAQAV
+479 NSLVRVQAV
-488 VSFGEEAVNILVVD
+488 VSFGEDAMNLLVVD

-511 LQTQH
+511 LQTQQ

-521 EGRYDFAQLSGAEQL
+521 EGRYDFAQLSGEEQI
-536 DLVNRV
+536 DLVERV

-551 AGCGYVGFFMT
+551 AGCGYVGFFVT
-562 DTRASVESDIYGLT
+562 ETRANAESDIYGLT
-576 GGFLFLGVFLGV
+576 GGFLFLGMFLGL

-663 SLYNVTLTALCTLGT
+663 SLRNVMLTALCTLGT

-697 YKIVGADPEEART
+697 YRIVRTDPEEARN

>member
-1 MRKLSFYPRLAARSI
+1 MQMRKLSFYPRLAARSI

-25 YLLTVIGACA
+25 YLLTVIGTCA
-35 AMYILYALF
+35 AMYILYALYF
-44 YDPGFDRLAEG
+44 DPGFDRLGEG

-67 SIGITLV
+67 SIGIALV
-74 TLFCFVFLIYTNSF
+74 TLFCFIFLIYTNGF

-101 VLGLSKRNIAGIM
+101 VLGMSKRNIAGIM

-121 GIIGIAL
+121 GLTGIAL

-138 LMTLLLHSLMRMPA
+138 LMTLLLHWLMRLPA
-152 SFGFEVQL
+152 AFGFEVQL
-160 AAVFSTALFFALMIV
+160 HAVVNTALFFALMIA
-175 LTLLFNLVRVGRLK
+175 LTLVFNLVRVGRMR

-198 VGEKEPRVKWL
+198 TGEKEPRVNWL
-209 VVIIGVVSLGIG
+209 VAVIGVISLGIG
-221 YGIAVMVRDSMWAI
+221 YGIAVMVTDSMWAI
-235 SLYFIAVFFVIIGTY
+235 TLYFIAVFFVIIGTY

-262 ALKRNKRYY
+262 ALKKNKRYY
-271 YKSKHFITVS
+271 YKSRHFITVS

-331 MQARHYYS
+331 MQARQYYS
-339 YTEGEDEETRVPMDT
+339 YTEGEDEEQRVPMDT

-380 LDFSAEARFGEDDL
+380 LCISAEISREGYDG
-394 RVTPTLYVVPAD
+394 VWQSPTMYIVPAD
-406 TYALLSGEDAPQLA
+406 TYAVLSGEDAPQLA
-420 PGEALFYTESDWWE
+420 PGEYLFYSNSDY
-434 VPEISFNGSFKF
+434 FN
-446 LISDI
+446 
-451 VNGRDYSDP
+451 DYFSKGFRFRLWNEDGAAP
-460 ANYEFTREY
+460 AEYSCEY
-469 RVVGECKNVL
+469 RVTGGCENIA
-479 NSLVRAQAV
+479 NALVRAQAGV
-488 VSFGEEAVNILVVD
+488 TVGEEAINILVVD
-502 SSDTLEELG
+502 SSETLQEIG
-511 LQTQH
+511 LETRS

-521 EGRYDFAQLSGAEQL
+521 EGRYDFAQLSGEEQI
-536 DLVNRV
+536 DLVERI

-551 AGCGYVGFFMT
+551 AGCGYVGFFVT
-562 DTRASVESDIYGLT
+562 ETRASAESDVYGLT
-576 GGFLFLGVFLGV
+576 GGFLFLGMFLGL

-663 SLYNVTLTALCTLGT
+663 SLRNVMLTALCTLGT

-697 YKIVGADPEEART
+697 YRIVRTDPEEARS